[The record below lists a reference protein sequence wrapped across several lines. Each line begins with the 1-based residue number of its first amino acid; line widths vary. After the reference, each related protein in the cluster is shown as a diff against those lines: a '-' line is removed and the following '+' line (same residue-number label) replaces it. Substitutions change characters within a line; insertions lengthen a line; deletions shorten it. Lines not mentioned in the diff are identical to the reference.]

1 MDNQVTEAIVLAGG
15 LGTRLRSEIGEFP
28 KSLAPVNGKPFLTYL
43 LTYLKKQGI
52 NSVILSVGYKHE
64 LIEQEITNEFDG
76 IKIQYVVEP
85 EPLGTGGGLKLAL
98 EKTKS
103 EVVFV
108 LNGDT
113 YFDVNLHQLAAQHHN
128 KKSTCTIAL
137 KKMDNVERYGSV
149 DIADEDK
156 ITAFHEKKFR
166 EKSVINGGIYCINR
180 GILIHYPVGTPF
192 SFETNYLEKNTPAK
206 NVHGVIFE
214 NYFMDIGVP
223 EDYKQFELDMKK

>member
-15 LGTRLRSEIGEFP
+15 LGTRLRSAIGEFP
-28 KSLAPVNGKPFLTYL
+28 KSLAPVNGKPFLAYL
-43 LTYLKKQGI
+43 LGYLKKQGI
-52 NSVILSVGYKHE
+52 DSVIISVGYKHE
-64 LIEQEITNEFDG
+64 LIEQEIGQEFDG
-76 IKIQYVVEP
+76 MKIQYVVEE
-85 EPLGTGGGLKLAL
+85 EPMGTGGGLKLAL

-103 EVVFV
+103 EIVFV

-113 YFDVNLHQLAAQHHN
+113 YFDVNLQQLATQHQN

-137 KKMDNVERYGSV
+137 KKMENVERYGSV

-156 ITAFHEKKFR
+156 IIAFHEKQFR
-166 EKSVINGGIYCINR
+166 EVSIINGGIYCINR

-192 SFETNYLEKNTPAK
+192 SFEKNYLEKNTPAK

-223 EDYKQFELDMKK
+223 EDYKQFEQDMKK